1 MMNRPRIAIAIG
13 CLNIITYCTVVVMVL
28 DNLKYDR
35 YSLYDYQLEDD
46 TYKSYELREKAQS
59 YREIYYTIY
68 AIVCFL
74 MMLLSALLIWGIVKE
89 RSGMMI
95 PWLLGSSVIL
105 IYSST
110 ETLDDIFLKSSFRD
124 VGNTFIFFG
133 ILFLVFAFQ
142 IFCLVLIY
150 GVYKNLEFESFLQKY
165 HQQAREASSEYMK
178 ELIADDN
185 IGEEEQTGEKSCTR
199 RVKKNK

>member
-133 ILFLVFAFQ
+133 ILFLVFDFLLGFDLWRLQ
-142 IFCLVLIY
+142 
-150 GVYKNLEFESFLQKY
+150 EFRIRKLFTKIPPT
-165 HQQAREASSEYMK
+165 SS
-178 ELIADDN
+178 
-185 IGEEEQTGEKSCTR
+185 
-199 RVKKNK
+199 